1 MRYVSRKYLWHLYV
15 SHLIRQAI
23 NGMLQNPYY
32 MKQES
37 LEHEIND
44 IFLSERHTVVQK
56 NSPKIETDS

>member
-1 MRYVSRKYLWHLYV
+1 
-15 SHLIRQAI
+15 
-23 NGMLQNPYY
+23 MLQNPYY